1 MRVAA
6 EVKTE
11 ALCPLPSF
19 RLCQKYHSFLPS
31 KNKENYNIKNENYK
45 RNENDVSLSALA
57 RQPVILR
64 LDRRSSHI
72 EKDGAVQKEMGSPN
86 NIKNASLFEVC

>member
-19 RLCQKYHSFLPS
+19 RLCQKYHLFLPS
-31 KNKENYNIKNENYK
+31 KNKENYNKWASRFYDDFVLVYSELNGSIAGVMTPNLVRIDE
-45 RNENDVSLSALA
+45 DVK
-57 RQPVILR
+57 
-64 LDRRSSHI
+64 I
-72 EKDGAVQKEMGSPN
+72 EFFQWLKEKGVNIAQK
-86 NIKNASLFEVC
+86 